1 MHGLRAKFE
10 SFTLKKNRE
19 LNMSEAAILSELDIM
34 TDNTRNRLDD
44 RVFHRNL
51 QAALLQ
57 AVCLLR
63 GNRETKNN

>member
-44 RVFHRNL
+44 RVFHKNL
-51 QAALLQ
+51 PALLQ
-57 AVCLLR
+57 N
-63 GNRETKNN
+63 G